1 MKHGYLAKK
10 QASIVMKN
18 VGWLLCGC
26 KESELVSTY
35 KLSAAK
41 GTVTLGSHSVVAQ
54 STLTTMMGRIPGL
67 ITSKDL
73 FVGKMRNEL
82 DVDSHVVHYQE

>member
-10 QASIVMKN
+10 QASVVMKN
-18 VGWLLCGC
+18 VGWLLGGC

-41 GTVTLGSHSVVAQ
+41 GTVTLGSDSVVAQ
-54 STLTTMMGRIPGL
+54 STLNTMMGRIPGL

-73 FVGKMRNEL
+73 FVGKTRNEL